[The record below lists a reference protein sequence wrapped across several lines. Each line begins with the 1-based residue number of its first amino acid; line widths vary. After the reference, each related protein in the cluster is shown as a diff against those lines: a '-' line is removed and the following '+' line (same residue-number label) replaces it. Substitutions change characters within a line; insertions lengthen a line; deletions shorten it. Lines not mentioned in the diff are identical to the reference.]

1 MATVA
6 TQSISL
12 AGLAPAYSAASAG
25 GDSFKP
31 ADRTFLHIK
40 NASAASVTATLVT
53 PGEVQGLAVED
64 VAVAIPAGAERMV
77 GPLSPELFH
86 DRADGLGDVTWSA
99 TASVTFAVV
108 NI

>member
-12 AGLAPAYSAASAG
+12 AGLAPAYAAADAAG
-25 GDSFKP
+25 DTFRP
-31 ADRTFLHIK
+31 ADRTFMHIK
-40 NASAASVTATLVT
+40 NAGTAAITATFVT
-53 PGEVQGLAVED
+53 PGTVQGLAVED
-64 VAVAIPAGAERMV
+64 VAVSVPAGGERMV
-77 GPLSPELFH
+77 GPLSPELFR

-99 TASVTFAVV
+99 AASVTFAVV